1 MLPGRLFRYYTKI
14 AMNMDTCRFPE
25 PPFGDYTG
33 AAFLD
38 DEEVRRFREVIYAY
52 YGGHGRSFPWRE
64 SRNPYRILVS
74 EIMLQQT
81 QTDRVLPK
89 YRRFIS
95 VFPDFAAL
103 SQATLLEVYNLWQ
116 GLGYNRRAK
125 ALIDIARTVE
135 CDFGG
140 VLPDGEGE
148 LERFPMIGPAT
159 AAAVRA
165 FAHEIPT
172 AYLETNMRRV
182 YIHFFFEGRT
192 DVRDVELLP
201 LAKAALDPQEPRQW
215 QYALMD
221 YGVFLKKVLPNP
233 NRRSRHHTVQSSFE
247 GSDRQIRGE
256 ILQFLAR
263 HQASPVENI
272 FRGLPFEKAR
282 VARSLKKLESDGM
295 LVKESSVYRIE
306 NRES

>member
-1 MLPGRLFRYYTKI
+1 MLPSRLFRYYTKI
-14 AMNMDTCRFPE
+14 AMNMDTAFPLE

-33 AAFLD
+33 VSFLD
-38 DEEVRRFREVIYAY
+38 DDEIRRFREVIYTY

-81 QTDRVLPK
+81 QTERVLPK
-89 YRRFIS
+89 YERFIS
-95 VFPDFAAL
+95 VIPDFTAL
-103 SQATLLEVYNLWQ
+103 SQATLLEVYTLWK

-125 ALIDIARTVE
+125 ALIDIAKTVE
-135 CDFGG
+135 RDFAG

-148 LERFPMIGPAT
+148 LEKLPMIGPAT

-192 DVRDVELLP
+192 DVRDAELLP
-201 LAKAALDPQEPRQW
+201 LAKAALDPREPRQW

-221 YGVFLKKVLPNP
+221 YGVFLKNVLPNP

-263 HQASPVENI
+263 HEASPVENI
-272 FRGLPFEKAR
+272 FRGLAYEKTR
-282 VARSLKKLESDGM
+282 IARSLKKLEADGM
-295 LVKESSVYRIE
+295 LVKESTVYRIE